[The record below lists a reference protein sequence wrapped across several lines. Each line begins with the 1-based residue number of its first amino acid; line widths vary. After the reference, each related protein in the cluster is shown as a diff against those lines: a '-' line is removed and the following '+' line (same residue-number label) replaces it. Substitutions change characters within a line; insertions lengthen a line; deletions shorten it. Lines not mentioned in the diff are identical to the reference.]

1 MSGVRSLLLAAASL
15 AASCAV
21 APMNAVRDLAAIHD
35 EADWTPRSPAELTA
49 APATYL
55 GEMNAELV
63 TGAVTGAGS
72 YEIADHRAL
81 ELAIL
86 DKIGGVPPQD
96 PAAALE
102 AAAWLMIELAHDDHR
117 EARVKSAAILSQ
129 LAAAW
134 VDREGARVPA
144 AAPSGDAAAAIRAVD
159 AAQDDAAFEIALGL
173 LDGAPLPPGPDA
185 AQLLAGV
192 GRTAHSLGVGSGH
205 RSAKLLYRLGTRA
218 VLAALES
225 GAADADPEV
234 ARACRERAELLRAYA
249 VRG

>member
-1 MSGVRSLLLAAASL
+1 VPGCRLFPMVAVLL
-15 AASCAV
+15 AASCSV

-35 EADWTPRSPAELTA
+35 ETSWQPRSPAQLTA

-55 GEMNAELV
+55 GQVSTDLAR
-63 TGAVTGAGS
+63 GAGE
-72 YEIADHRAL
+72 YAVADHREL

-86 DKIGGVPPQD
+86 DKVGGVPPQD

-134 VDREGARVPA
+134 VDREKVRLSASPLTGDLA
-144 AAPSGDAAAAIRAVD
+144 AATRAVD
-159 AAQDDAAFEIALGL
+159 SAADARGFLDAVRL
-173 LDGAPLPPGPDA
+173 LDAAPLPTGPDA
-185 AQLLAGV
+185 ARLVAGV
-192 GRTAHSLGVGSGH
+192 GRTAHSLGVGQDH
-205 RSAKLLYRLGTRA
+205 ESADYLYRLGTRA

-225 GAADADPEV
+225 GARDADAEV
-234 ARACRERAELLRAYA
+234 ARACAERAELLRRYA